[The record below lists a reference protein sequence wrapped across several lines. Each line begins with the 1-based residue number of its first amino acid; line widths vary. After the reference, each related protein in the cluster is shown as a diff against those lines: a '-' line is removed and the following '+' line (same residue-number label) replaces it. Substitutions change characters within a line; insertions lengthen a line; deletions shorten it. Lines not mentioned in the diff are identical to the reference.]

1 MTGEAANGGQGDMP
15 ATATPKG
22 LVETVDRVLLVDDQ
36 RIVGEAVRRM
46 IAAQGACE
54 YRSVDDPARAIEA
67 AAEFRP
73 TVILQ
78 DIEMPGINGLDLVAR
93 YREHEATREVP
104 VIMLTG
110 KEDPA
115 VKADAF
121 ARGASDYL
129 VKLPHP
135 VELVARIRHHSRGY
149 RMELE
154 RNAAFEALRASE
166 AHMKA
171 EIDRAAKYVR
181 SLLDE
186 PMRGAVDADWRFVPC
201 DALGG
206 DVFGYHWID
215 EDHLAMYVID
225 VSGHGVGPALMG
237 VSAMNLIKS
246 GSLEKD
252 QALDPTRVLQA
263 LNAGFPMSRHDGMYF
278 TVWYGVYDRRT
289 RELAWSGGGHP
300 PSFLVRAEGAV
311 ESLASTTFMV
321 GVVDEYDAPTERVAI
336 RPGDRLYLFSDGVFE
351 VHLREGGIWGLD
363 QLEACLAAAPAHGTL
378 DAVTRESARVMH
390 QGKDRADAAAAL
402 AEAAAEGNNGLLR
415 GWDDDFSLIE
425 FRFNEFQLNATP

>member
-1 MTGEAANGGQGDMP
+1 MSNATPSP
-15 ATATPKG
+15 AETAT
-22 LVETVDRVLLVDDQ
+22 TDRVLLVDDQ
-36 RIVGEAVRRM
+36 AIVGEAVRRM

-54 YRSVDDPARAIEA
+54 YRSVQDPQQAVA
-67 AAEFRP
+67 AALEFRP

-78 DIEMPGINGLDLVAR
+78 DIEMPAINGLDLLAR
-93 YREHEATREVP
+93 YQENAALRDVP
-104 VIMLTG
+104 VVMLTG

-154 RNAAFEALRASE
+154 RNAAYEALRESE

-171 EIDRAAKYVR
+171 EIQRAASYVR

-186 PMRGAVDADWRFVPC
+186 PIDGAVRADWRFVPC
-201 DALGG
+201 ESLGG

-215 EDHLAMYVID
+215 DDHLAAYVID

-237 VSAMNLIKS
+237 VSAMNLIRS
-246 GSLEKD
+246 GSLERA
-252 QALDPTRVLQA
+252 QLLEPTRVLAA
-263 LNAGFPMSRHDGMYF
+263 LNAAFQMSRHDGMYF
-278 TVWYGVYDRRT
+278 TVWYGVYSRAT

-300 PSFLVRAEGAV
+300 PSFLVRNGVLRQLE
-311 ESLASTTFMV
+311 STTYMV
-321 GVVDEYDAPTERVAI
+321 GVSDDYDAPTERVTI
-336 RPGDRLYLFSDGVFE
+336 EPGDRLYLFSDGAFE
-351 VHLREGGIWGLD
+351 IQQADGQGIWGLD
-363 QLEACLAAAPAHGTL
+363 AFRALVEGLPAEGVL
-378 DAVTRESARVMH
+378 DAVVAETRRIMAEGRGIAP
-390 QGKDRADAAAAL
+390 
-402 AEAAAEGNNGLLR
+402 AEAA
-415 GWDDDFSLIE
+415 
-425 FRFNEFQLNATP
+425 